1 MFGRILVPYDGSAPC
16 VKALVHATQL
26 AREQQ
31 AWVRLVHVIDGLEA
45 VSGLHYSHEALD
57 EARRHGERV
66 LADGAAICRAAGIP
80 HDSQLLDRQ
89 GRRLGEAVA
98 DEASAWKAQLVVI
111 GSHGRRGL
119 QRLQLGSGAEQVLR
133 LSPVPVLLVRDP
145 GLQPSAS

>member
-1 MFGRILVPYDGSAPC
+1 MFKRILVPYDGSAPC

-26 AREQQ
+26 AREEQ
-31 AWVRLVHVIDGLEA
+31 AWVRLAHVVDGLEA
-45 VSGLHYSHEALD
+45 VTGVHYSHEALD

-80 HDSQLLDRQ
+80 HDSQLVERM

-98 DEASAWKAQLVVI
+98 DEAGTWNADLVVI
-111 GSHGRRGL
+111 GSHGRRGV
-119 QRLQLGSGAEQVLR
+119 QRLLIGSGAEQVLR

-145 GLQPSAS
+145 GLQPSVP